1 MLPTQNLNLMKLY
14 ASIHGV
20 CGLAEGYSDTTAAF
34 FKTLD
39 EAKAHKAKILELL
52 MKEEVEAIESNRG
65 FSGGLVVES
74 LSDGT
79 QDIITMNEDEC
90 EQQILKIVELSP
102 IWDTGRDADNV
113 TTEWFC
119 WNQMDNEAVYGGES
133 FKDWYL
139 PTDMGLIM
147 ESMEWLG
154 KDSTIDLEMYQ
165 EFVSGVYFRSQT
177 FIDADDVVIHCFR
190 LPKFNGGMTT
200 NTKQREVTIS
210 QDNDFNEI
218 HEQHKQFAK

>member
-1 MLPTQNLNLMKLY
+1 MKLY

-20 CGLAEGYSDTTAAF
+20 CGLAEGYSDTTTRF
-34 FKTLD
+34 FKTPD
-39 EAKAHKAKILELL
+39 EALEHKSRLLDIL
-52 MKEEVEAIESNRG
+52 
-65 FSGGLVVES
+65 
-74 LSDGT
+74 T
-79 QDIITMNEDEC
+79 QDPHEKVVSQTDGMEDIIIFNDDEG
-90 EQQILKIVELSP
+90 EHQILKIIELSP
-102 IWDTGRDADNV
+102 MWDTGRDADNV
-113 TTEWFC
+113 TAEWFC
-119 WNQMDNEAVYGGES
+119 WNQIDNEAVYGGES

-139 PTDMGLIM
+139 PTDMGLIQ

-165 EFVSGVYFRSQT
+165 EFVSGVYFRSHT

-210 QDNDFNEI
+210 QSN
-218 HEQHKQFAK
+218 

>member
-52 MKEEVEAIESNRG
+52 MCREHEAITSNRG
-65 FSGGLVVES
+65 LSGGFNVIS
-74 LSDGT
+74 QADGRE
-79 QDIITMNEDEC
+79 DIIVMNDDEG
-90 EQQILKIVELSP
+90 EQEILRIVELSP